1 MGKASGGR
9 FAPRG
14 VFWVTVEVSAQE
26 WGFVS
31 SLSLSSEMMEERRA
45 GDLTG
50 LMLQMGSW
58 TKGCLRLCT
67 ALGLSSW
74 SSWVPSLRLL
84 RAGLLHPSSSRKSSH
99 HQPQALSS
107 PFSSGLPGCPWGL
120 LAPLD
125 RWGN

>member
-1 MGKASGGR
+1 MGAQPRGIVWEGWSGEEGISREDGGLMGKASGSR

-50 LMLQMGSW
+50 LMLQVGSW
-58 TKGCLRLCT
+58 TRGCLRLCT

-74 SSWVPSLRLL
+74 SSWVPSL
-84 RAGLLHPSSSRKSSH
+84 
-99 HQPQALSS
+99 
-107 PFSSGLPGCPWGL
+107 
-120 LAPLD
+120 
-125 RWGN
+125 